1 MLPQFQ
7 VPSQL
12 VGFFLNKLEIA
23 DFKQFLEHLPWRLPE
38 LDGPPRVNQSL
49 PKNAPP
55 DITRAVLS
63 SRDQRIVLEMAPAKL
78 QLRVMPGEIIESEGD
93 PNRKG
98 LKTVGFAEACDKSF
112 AQAMRIFNVFS
123 EHYGLKCNRVG
134 VMTEFIAPIGSSANQ
149 RLQRYF
155 LGGKDFFG
163 ERLFETQIN
172 ALAKMSLGTPDRQVN
187 RWVRVRTLRSSDP
200 NPADMALGIEVDIN
214 TVPEDTYDINA
225 SDLEAFFGGVRTHID
240 TRIPFFNDEEL
251 FRA

>member
-12 VGFFLNKLEIA
+12 VGFFLTKMEIA

-38 LDGPPRVNQSL
+38 LDGPPRVNQQI
-49 PKNAPP
+49 PPNAPK
-55 DITRAVLS
+55 DMTRAVLS
-63 SRDQRIVLEMAPAKL
+63 SRDQRIILEMAPAKL
-78 QLRVMPGEIIESEGD
+78 QLRVMPGDLIEAEGD

-98 LKTVGFAEACDKSF
+98 LKTVGFGEACEKTF

-123 EHYGLKCNRVG
+123 EHYSLKCNRVG

-163 ERLFETQIN
+163 ERLHETAIH

-187 RWVRVRTLRSSDP
+187 RWVRVRTVRSSDQE
-200 NPADMALGIEVDIN
+200 ARDIAIGIEVDIN
-214 TVPEDTYDINA
+214 TVPEDTYDMSA
-225 SDLEAFFGGVRTHID
+225 SEMETFFNGVRSHVEN
-240 TRIPFFNDEEL
+240 RIPFFNDEDL
-251 FRA
+251 FRE